1 MCLST
6 AFTCFDVGSYFFF
19 QLKKCPYLIYVIYMV
34 NNDIYND
41 HSSTFILT
49 LFAYFYFCIWI
60 YKPLLPFPNALYLF
74 YLNVM
79 HLWILIVHSF
89 ANPLFSSNA
98 IFWSHCKKCSV
109 YLCMSVIFVFIQ
121 TCLST

>member
-1 MCLST
+1 
-6 AFTCFDVGSYFFF
+6 
-19 QLKKCPYLIYVIYMV
+19 MV

-89 ANPLFSSNA
+89 ANPLFSSND
-98 IFWSHCKKCSV
+98 IFGHIV
-109 YLCMSVIFVFIQ
+109 RNILFIYA
-121 TCLST
+121 CLLFLFLFRLV

>member
-1 MCLST
+1 
-6 AFTCFDVGSYFFF
+6 
-19 QLKKCPYLIYVIYMV
+19 MV

-49 LFAYFYFCIWI
+49 LFDYFYFCIWI

-89 ANPLFSSNA
+89 CKSFIQQQTIFLGHIVRNVLFIYACPLFL
-98 IFWSHCKKCSV
+98 FLFRLV
-109 YLCMSVIFVFIQ
+109 
-121 TCLST
+121 

>member
-1 MCLST
+1 ML
-6 AFTCFDVGSYFFF
+6 
-19 QLKKCPYLIYVIYMV
+19 YMV

-60 YKPLLPFPNALYLF
+60 YKPLLPFLNALYLF
-74 YLNVM
+74 YLHVM

-89 ANPLFSSNA
+89 ANPLFSSND

>member
-1 MCLST
+1 ML
-6 AFTCFDVGSYFFF
+6 
-19 QLKKCPYLIYVIYMV
+19 YMV

-79 HLWILIVHSF
+79 HVWILIVHSF
-89 ANPLFSSNA
+89 ANPLFSSND
-98 IFWSHCKKCSV
+98 IFGSHCKKCSV